1 MQCGPYDRPKV
12 MAVLGPTNT
21 GKTHFAVE
29 RMLAHRSGLMGFPL
43 RLLAREIYDRIVGL
57 KGPKAV
63 QLLTGEERLGP
74 KDAPYTVATVEAMP
88 LERSFAFLAVDE
100 IQLCADDERG
110 HVFTDRL
117 LHARGSEETLF
128 LGSDVIRPL
137 LKKLIPEAEV
147 ITRPRLSTLTYAGEA
162 KLTRL
167 PRRTAVV
174 AFSAADV
181 YQLGEVVRRQR
192 GGAAIVLG
200 ALSPRTRNAQV
211 ELYQSGEV
219 DYLIATDA
227 IGMGL
232 NMDVGHVAF
241 AGLDKFDGRR
251 RRKLLPREAA
261 QIAGRAGRHLQ
272 DGTFGTTAGLGP
284 LADELIEAVEG
295 HQFAPLE
302 QIRWRN
308 GELDFRSVP
317 ALMASL
323 DREPALRC
331 LVRTRDA
338 LDHRCLMLMARREEV
353 RRVAGDRGAVELLWQ
368 VCQIPDYRKTLTE
381 AHLHL
386 LGEVYRHLLVGD
398 GVLPGPWVAQMVS
411 RLERTDG
418 DIDALVSRIAHIR
431 TWTYLS
437 HRHAWLDDAAHWQER
452 TREVEDKL
460 SDALHDRLT
469 QRFVDRRTAALMKRL
484 HAEGELFASVAKN
497 GEVEVDGHAV
507 GRLEGLSFALA
518 ATDAEAERRAV
529 AMAARRVVGP
539 ALKHRVRALV
549 DAEDAAFRLLDDGR
563 IVWEGG
569 TVARLAAGT
578 APLRPAIRPVL
589 DETIVNGTAAA
600 VRERLERFVAA
611 DLARRLAPLDRL
623 EGLQRAPD
631 ASPAL
636 RGLAFHLLEG
646 LGTADVAEA
655 AALLR
660 GLDAASRLRLQRLG
674 VRFGVHALFV
684 PRLLRADAL
693 ALRRLLW
700 RLVHPHEPLPVP
712 GGTAVPSDARVSAQA
727 YRAIGYRPMRGHA
740 LRVDI
745 AERLAHALRQGT
757 RGGASFQPGPELG
770 GLTGL
775 GRHDLDLV
783 IQDFGYRRCQRPA
796 PDDGGAQPVHFRR
809 VNRTGPRPAK
819 RPGGAV
825 VGGHAAFAVLAQ
837 LKAGGG
843 S

>member
-1 MQCGPYDRPKV
+1 MDSGPYERPKV
-12 MAVLGPTNT
+12 VAVLGPTNT
-21 GKTHFAVE
+21 GKTHYAVE

-43 RLLAREIYDRIVGL
+43 RLLAREIYDRIVALRG
-57 KGPKAV
+57 KACV
-63 QLLTGEERLGP
+63 ALVTGEERLGP
-74 KDAPYTVATVEAMP
+74 TDAPYVVATVEAMP
-88 LERSFAFLAVDE
+88 LERRFAFLAVDE

-117 LHARGSEETLF
+117 LHARGTDETLF

-137 LKKLIPEAEV
+137 LKRLVPDAAV
-147 ITRPRLSTLTYAGEA
+147 MTRPRLSTLSYVGEA

-192 GGAAIVLG
+192 GGAAVVLG

-251 RRKLLPREAA
+251 RRRLLPRELA

-284 LADELIEAVEG
+284 LPEDLVEAVEG

-302 QIRWRN
+302 QLRWRN
-308 GELDFRSVP
+308 TDLDFRSLSCLL
-317 ALMASL
+317 AAL
-323 DREPALRC
+323 DREPGRAC

-338 LDHRCLMLMARREEV
+338 LDHRSLALMARRDEV
-353 RRVAGDRGAVELLWQ
+353 RRIAGNGDAVVLLWQ

-386 LGEVYRHLLVGD
+386 LGEVFRHLLLGD
-398 GVLPGPWVAQMVS
+398 GVLPNAWVGDMVA

-418 DIDALVSRIAHIR
+418 DIDALLARIAHIR

-437 HRHAWLDDAAHWQER
+437 HRHAWLTDARHWQER
-452 TREVEDKL
+452 TRAVEDKL
-460 SDALHDRLT
+460 SDALHERLT
-469 QRFVDRRTAALMKRL
+469 QRFVDRRTAALLRRL
-484 HAEGELFASVAKN
+484 TRDDELLASVAKD

-507 GRLEGLSFALA
+507 GRLQGLSFAMA
-518 ATDAEAERRAV
+518 PTEAEAERRAV

-539 ALKHRVRALV
+539 ALLRRVRSLF
-549 DAEDAAFRLLDDGR
+549 DAADDAFALLPDATLSWDGAVVGRL
-563 IVWEGG
+563 VGG
-569 TVARLAAGT
+569 TS
-578 APLRPAIRPVL
+578 PLRPAVRAIL
-589 DETIVNGTAAA
+589 DECITNGTAQA
-600 VRERLERFVAA
+600 VRERLERFVGAQIEQRL
-611 DLARRLAPLDRL
+611 DPLARLQAL
-623 EGLQRAPD
+623 ERAKD
-631 ASPAL
+631 SSPPL

-646 LGTADVAEA
+646 LGTADVGEA
-655 AALLR
+655 ADLLAR
-660 GLDAASRLRLQRLG
+660 LDGGDRAKLGALG

-700 RLVHPHEPLPVP
+700 RLTHGADPLPVP
-712 GGTAVPSDARVSAQA
+712 GATSLVRDPRLSARA
-727 YRAIGYRPMRGHA
+727 YRAIGYRALRGHA

-745 AERLAHALRQGT
+745 AERLDHALRQGT
-757 RGGASFQPGPELG
+757 RGGSTFAPGPELG

-775 GRHDLDLV
+775 AYADLDRV
-783 IQDFGYRRCQRPA
+783 IQDFGYRRCRRGLPDEATPA
-796 PDDGGAQPVHFRR
+796 TLARYRR
-809 VNRTGPRPAK
+809 ARRNPSPRAA
-819 RPGGAV
+819 G
-825 VGGHAAFAVLAQ
+825 VGGRGGHEAFAVLAR
-837 LKAGGG
+837 LKAGAD
-843 S
+843 

>member
-1 MQCGPYDRPKV
+1 M

-29 RMLAHRSGLMGFPL
+29 RMLSHRSGLMGFPL
-43 RLLAREIYDRIVGL
+43 RLLAREIYDRIVAL
-57 KGPKAV
+57 KGPRAV

-74 KDAPYTVATVEAMP
+74 KDAPFTVSTVEAMP
-88 LERSFAFLAVDE
+88 LERRFAFLAVDE

-117 LHARGSEETLF
+117 LHARGTEETLF

-147 ITRPRLSTLTYAGEA
+147 VTRPRLSTLAYAGEA

-227 IGMGL
+227 VGMGL

-241 AGLDKFDGRR
+241 AGLEKFDGRR
-251 RRKLLPREAA
+251 RRKLLPREVA
-261 QIAGRAGRHLQ
+261 QIAGRAGRHLR

-284 LADELIEAVEG
+284 LAEELIEAVEG

-308 GELDFRSVP
+308 GELDFRSV
-317 ALMASL
+317 AQLMASL
-323 DREPALRC
+323 DREPQLRC

-338 LDHRCLMLMARREEV
+338 LDHRCLSLMARREEV
-353 RRVAGDRGAVELLWQ
+353 RRVATDRSAVELLWQ

-386 LGEVYRHLLVGD
+386 LGQVYQHLLVGD
-398 GVLPGPWVAQMVS
+398 GVLPGPWVAQMVT

-418 DIDALVSRIAHIR
+418 DIDALVARIAHIR

-452 TREVEDKL
+452 TRAVEDKL
-460 SDALHDRLT
+460 SDALHERLT
-469 QRFVDRRTAALMKRL
+469 QRFVDRRTAALLKRL
-484 HAEGELFASVAKN
+484 HAEGELFASVAKD
-497 GEVEVDGHAV
+497 GGVEVDGHPV
-507 GRLEGLSFALA
+507 GRLEGLSFAVA

-539 ALKHRVRALV
+539 ALKQRVRALV
-549 DAEDAAFRLLDDGR
+549 EAGDDAFLLDDEGR
-563 IVWEGG
+563 VIWEGAV
-569 TVARLAAGT
+569 VARLVAGT
-578 APLRPAIRPVL
+578 GLLKPGVRPVL
-589 DETIVNGTAAA
+589 DESIVNGTALA
-600 VRERLERFVAA
+600 VRERLEAFVVA
-611 DLARRLAPLDRL
+611 DLARRLAPLPEL
-623 EGLQRAPD
+623 AALQNAGA
-631 ASPAL
+631 ASASL

-646 LGTADVAEA
+646 LGTADVGEA
-655 AALLR
+655 G
-660 GLDAASRLRLQRLG
+660 GLVERLEPESRRRLQRLG
-674 VRFGVHALFV
+674 IRFGVHALFA
-684 PRLLRADAL
+684 PKLLRADAL

-700 RLVHPHEPLPVP
+700 RLAHPNQVLPAP
-712 GGTAVPSDARVSAQA
+712 GQSSVKRDGQVSAAA
-727 YRAIGYRPMRGHA
+727 YRAIGYRLLGGHA

-745 AERLAHALRQGT
+745 AERLSHALRQGT
-757 RGGASFQPGPELG
+757 RDGASFQPGPELG

-775 GRHDLDLV
+775 GRHDLDRV
-783 IQDFGYRRCQRPA
+783 IQDFGYRRCKRHAADDAA
-796 PDDGGAQPVHFRR
+796 PHFRR
-809 VNRTGPRPAK
+809 AQRRTARGK
-819 RPGGAV
+819 RERANAAGSGN
-825 VGGHAAFAVLAQ
+825 GAFAVLAQ
-837 LKAGGG
+837 LRTG
-843 S
+843 SLN

>member
-1 MQCGPYDRPKV
+1 

-43 RLLAREIYDRIVGL
+43 RLLAREIYDRIVAL
-57 KGPKAV
+57 KGPRAV

-88 LERSFAFLAVDE
+88 LDRSFAFLAVDE

-117 LHARGSEETLF
+117 LHARGTEETLF

-147 ITRPRLSTLTYAGEA
+147 VTRPRLSTLSYDGET

-241 AGLDKFDGRR
+241 AQLDKFDGRR
-251 RRKLLPREAA
+251 RRKLLPREVA
-261 QIAGRAGRHLQ
+261 QIAGRAGRHVR

-284 LADELIEAVEG
+284 LADDLIEAVEG

-308 GELDFRSVP
+308 GELDFRSIG
-317 ALMASL
+317 ALLGSL
-323 DREPALRC
+323 DREPDLRC

-338 LDHRCLMLMARREEV
+338 LDHRCLSLMARREEV
-353 RRVAGDRGAVELLWQ
+353 RRVASDRAAIELLWQ

-386 LGEVYRHLLVGD
+386 LGEVYRHLLQGD
-398 GVLPGPWVAQMVS
+398 GVLPGPWVAQMVT

-437 HRHAWLDDAAHWQER
+437 HRHAWLDDAVHWQER
-452 TREVEDKL
+452 TRAVEDKL

-469 QRFVDRRTAALMKRL
+469 QRFVDRRTAALMRRL
-484 HAEGELFASVAKN
+484 HAEGELFASVAQD

-507 GRLEGLSFALA
+507 GRLDGLSFAVA
-518 ATDAEAERRAV
+518 STEAEAERRAV

-539 ALKHRVRALV
+539 ALQQRVRALV
-549 DAEDAAFRLLDDGR
+549 AAGDEAFALAPDGR
-563 IVWEGG
+563 ITWNGAV
-569 TVARLAAGT
+569 VARLAAGP
-578 APLRPAIRPVL
+578 APLQPSIRPVL
-589 DETIVNGTAAA
+589 DQSIVNGTARA
-600 VRERLERFVAA
+600 VRDRLESFVAS
-611 DLARRLAPLDRL
+611 DLDRRLATLRRL
-623 EGLQRAPD
+623 ETLHRSAD
-631 ASPAL
+631 ATPAL

-646 LGTADVAEA
+646 LGTADVDDAKP
-655 AALLR
+655 LVD
-660 GLDAASRLRLQRLG
+660 GLDAASRLCLQKLG
-674 VRFGVHALFV
+674 IRFGVHALFATK
-684 PRLLRADAL
+684 LLRPDAL

-700 RLVHPHEPLPVP
+700 QLHRPEDALPMPGPSALERDPRL
-712 GGTAVPSDARVSAQA
+712 SAQA
-727 YRAIGYRPMRGHA
+727 YRAIGYRLLRGHA
-740 LRVDI
+740 LRVDV

-757 RGGASFQPGPELG
+757 RDGASFEPGPELG

-783 IQDFGYRRCQRPA
+783 IQDFGYRRCSHQGADNAGTA
-796 PDDGGAQPVHFRR
+796 PPSRFRR
-809 VNRTGPRPAK
+809 ANRSAPRHAHRRRAP
-819 RPGGAV
+819 RND
-825 VGGHAAFAVLAQ
+825 GHAAFAVLAH
-837 LKAGGG
+837 LRTVGRP
-843 S
+843 

>member
-1 MQCGPYDRPKV
+1 MQCGPHDRPKV
-12 MAVLGPTNT
+12 LAVLGPTNT

-29 RMLAHRSGLMGFPL
+29 RMLAHRSGLIGFPL
-43 RLLAREIYDRIVGL
+43 RLLAREIYDRIVAL
-57 KGPKAV
+57 RGPRAV

-74 KDAPYTVATVEAMP
+74 RDAPYTVATVEAMP

-117 LHARGSEETLF
+117 LFARGSEETLF

-137 LKKLIPEAEV
+137 LRKLIPEAEIV
-147 ITRPRLSTLTYAGEA
+147 TRPRLSTLSYAGEA

-241 AGLDKFDGRR
+241 AQLDKFDGRR
-251 RRKLLPREAA
+251 RRKLLPREVA
-261 QIAGRAGRHLQ
+261 QIAGRAGRHVK
-272 DGTFGTTAGLGP
+272 DGTFGTTGGLGP
-284 LADELIEAVEG
+284 LAEDVIEAVEG

-308 GELDFRSVP
+308 GDLDFRSVP
-317 ALMASL
+317 ALLASL
-323 DREPALRC
+323 DREPERRC
-331 LVRTRDA
+331 LIRTRDA
-338 LDHRCLMLMARREEV
+338 LDHRCLSLMARREEV
-353 RRVAGDRGAVELLWQ
+353 RRVAGDRAAVELLWQ

-398 GVLPGPWVAQMVS
+398 GVLPGPWVAQMVT

-452 TREVEDKL
+452 TRAVEDKL

-484 HAEGELFASVAKN
+484 HGEGDLTAMVAKD

-507 GRLEGLSFALA
+507 GRLEGLSFAVA

-529 AMAARRVVGP
+529 AMAARQVVGP
-539 ALKHRVRALV
+539 ALKRRVRALV
-549 DAEDAAFRLLDDGR
+549 EADDRAFQLTADGR
-563 IVWEGG
+563 IMWEGG
-569 TVARLAAGT
+569 TVAKLAAGT
-578 APLRPAIRPVL
+578 ALLRPAVRPQL
-589 DETIVNGTAAA
+589 DESIVNGTALA
-600 VRERLERFVAA
+600 VRARLEAFVVA
-611 DLARRLAPLDRL
+611 DLRRRLAPLPQL
-623 EGLQRAPD
+623 EALQD
-631 ASPAL
+631 AGDATPAL
-636 RGLAFHLLEG
+636 RGVAFHLLEG
-646 LGTADVAEA
+646 LGTADLADA
-655 AALLR
+655 AALVR
-660 GLDAASRLRLQRLG
+660 GLDEASRRHLQRLG
-674 VRFGVHALFV
+674 VRFGVHSLFV
-684 PRLLRADAL
+684 PRLLRADPL
-693 ALRRLLW
+693 LLRRLLW
-700 RLVHPHEPLPVP
+700 RLLHPQEPLPTP
-712 GGTAVPSDARVSAQA
+712 GGTTVPSDGRVSPAA
-727 YRAIGYRPMRGHA
+727 YRAIGYRAMRGHA

-745 AERLAHALRQGT
+745 AERVAHALRQGT
-757 RGGASFQPGPELG
+757 RDGASFAPGPELG

-783 IQDFGYRRCQRPA
+783 IQDFGYRRCHRPGG
-796 PDDGGAQPVHFRR
+796 DDAGAQPSQFRR
-809 VNRTGPRPAK
+809 ANRGQPRKPK
-819 RPGGAV
+819 RPGVAST
-825 VGGHAAFAVLAQ
+825 GGHAAFAVLAQ
-837 LKAGGG
+837 LKAGRC
-843 S
+843 